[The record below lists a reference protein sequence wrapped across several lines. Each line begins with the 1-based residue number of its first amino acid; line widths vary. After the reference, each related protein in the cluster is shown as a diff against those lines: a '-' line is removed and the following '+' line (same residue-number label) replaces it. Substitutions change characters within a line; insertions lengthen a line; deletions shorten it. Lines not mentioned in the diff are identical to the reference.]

1 MVSNL
6 TVVSTTPSGGTT
18 IGDNS
23 CSVGSY
29 FEGTNIVVYIRGVND
44 PVGEWWKNGSEAV
57 ASSDGGVLVNAHYD
71 S

>member
-1 MVSNL
+1 MISD
-6 TVVSTTPSGGTT
+6 
-18 IGDNS
+18 DN
-23 CSVGSY
+23 CLAGSY

-44 PVGEWWKNGSEAV
+44 PAGEWWKNGSDAV